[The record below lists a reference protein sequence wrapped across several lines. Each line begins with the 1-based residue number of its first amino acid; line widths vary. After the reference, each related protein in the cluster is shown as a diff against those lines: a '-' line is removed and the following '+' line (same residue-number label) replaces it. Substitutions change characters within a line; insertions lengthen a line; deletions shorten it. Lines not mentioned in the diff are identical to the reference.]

1 MKIFNAKT
9 VIAAVCVVAAGF
21 GGMKAYSNAN
31 QSQTDML
38 LAENIEALSCS
49 EAQDQYDQTRQCPY
63 SSSDD
68 CTYTKCDGTPDTKS
82 SATNQYDHSNEYK
95 DEHAE
100 ADAANDARNDY

>member
-68 CTYTKCDGTPDTKS
+68 CTYTKCDGTPDTFS
-82 SATNQYDHSNEYK
+82 GHTSQYDHSKAYK
-95 DEHAE
+95 EEHAE
-100 ADAANDARNDY
+100 ADAANDARHDY